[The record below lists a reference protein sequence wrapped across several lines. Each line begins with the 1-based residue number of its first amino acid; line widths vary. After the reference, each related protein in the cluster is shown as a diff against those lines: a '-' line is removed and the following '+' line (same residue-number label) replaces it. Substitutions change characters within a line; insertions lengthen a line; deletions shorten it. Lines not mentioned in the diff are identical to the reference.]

1 MQAVRFIAL
10 VLGLVC
16 GPLLGTASAAEK
28 FPNRPIKFVVGF
40 LAGGP
45 NDIVAR
51 VFCEWLQPHLGQ
63 PCVVENRAG
72 QGGMIAAK
80 SVIES
85 PPDGYTIMFVAPNNA
100 IGQTLYK
107 SLPFNFVRDTTPIAG
122 IAQLTNIMVV
132 PPDLPVNSVADFIAY
147 TKANPGK
154 VTQASSGNGTSV
166 HMSGEL
172 FKMMTHLDILHV
184 PYRGS
189 SAIYPDLM
197 TGKVHVLFD
206 NLPGSVEFVKTGK
219 LDFRD
224 LVTSLLAKTE
234 FGVPRTVARVNNPK
248 NEWMFDESWGVDVA
262 VSTPRLMTALVEEA
276 VSVGDLVR
284 IRPGERLPVDG
295 EVAEGRSAVD
305 QSLVTGEP
313 MPVDRQAGD
322 RGEGDAAEQE
332 AHDARGR
339 PPPALPAHRPHPQE
353 VQPRRDRRRHRQHGE
368 RGRVPGEHAQ
378 DRRCRDRRIWNQ
390 HMRILLYEE

>member
-16 GPLLGTASAAEK
+16 GPLLGVASAVEK

-51 VFCEWLQPHLGQ
+51 VFCEWLQQHLGQ

-80 SVIES
+80 AVMES
-85 PPDGYTIMFVAPNNA
+85 PADGYTIMFVAPNNA

-132 PPDLPVNSVADFIAY
+132 PPDLPVKTVADFIAY
-147 TKANPGK
+147 AKANPGK

-219 LDFRD
+219 LRALGVTTAKRSEVFPD
-224 LVTSLLAKTE
+224 LPAIGETVPGYEASVFYGVSGPKGIPADVVEVLNKAFNAALADPKMQQ
-234 FGVPRTVARVNNPK
+234 RVK
-248 NEWMFDESWGVDVA
+248 ELG
-262 VSTPRLMTALVEEA
+262 
-276 VSVGDLVR
+276 
-284 IRPGERLPVDG
+284 
-295 EVAEGRSAVD
+295 
-305 QSLVTGEP
+305 GEP
-313 MPVDRQAGD
+313 MPMAPEQFGKLVSDETEKWGKVVK
-322 RGEGDAAEQE
+322 AANISIE
-332 AHDARGR
+332 
-339 PPPALPAHRPHPQE
+339 
-353 VQPRRDRRRHRQHGE
+353 
-368 RGRVPGEHAQ
+368 
-378 DRRCRDRRIWNQ
+378 
-390 HMRILLYEE
+390 